1 MLCSRSLLNQKD
13 MERLV
18 TNAKIKRIYIL
29 YYIDLLDAVIVTCIK
44 F

>member
-1 MLCSRSLLNQKD
+1 MLNQQG

-18 TNAKIKRIYIL
+18 INAKIKRIYIL
-29 YYIDLLDAVIVTCIK
+29 YYIDLLNSVIATWIK